1 MKNWTRRAGLPAV
14 AAFAVVLSGCDLEV
28 LNPGAIQDADL
39 VTPELMPVLVA
50 GVSAE
55 YNDVQDSYAFD
66 IARLS
71 DELAGTGSY
80 GSTQDYRTGF
90 FTDQDA
96 EGNWEQMHEAAWAA
110 DQAWQRLQQ
119 VLEGAA
125 NSSADAARLFVL
137 RGHAFN
143 RLGEAYCRVVFD
155 IGPSEDRSVAFT
167 KAKAA
172 FQQALTIQP
181 SGEWANAAL
190 MGIAQSEFLLAAVGA
205 GSWATADAAAAT
217 AISTINDIGYSD
229 DAIYA
234 QGANSNLFWVETWN
248 RAEVGVY
255 RTLAQAMRDQSVTDG
270 DPDPRVA
277 YTRCG
282 EWNDLAS
289 AYPDNIPGKVTP
301 TGNCAGDG
309 SGAHQ
314 GADGDHAHYRQ
325 DIYDSQGS
333 DIPRASVAEMY
344 MIRAEAALQ
353 GTPDYAAF
361 IGFINDVRAHHGM
374 DPLATPSAMGML
386 NNSDGDWSTGYTV
399 DDLTD
404 ANAAT
409 AYAILD
415 RERYANTWM
424 QGKRLFDLE
433 RWDHPFLT
441 SQGWITGST
450 SVNERVACWPMPRN
464 ECQLNPNLQGDPA
477 CG

>member
-1 MKNWTRRAGLPAV
+1 MTNWMRRAGLPAV

-28 LNPGAIQDADL
+28 LNPGAIQDSDL

-96 EGNWEQMHEAAWAA
+96 EGDWEQMHEAAWAA

-125 NSSADAARLFVL
+125 NSSPDAARLFVL

-172 FQQALTIQP
+172 FQQALTIQA

-205 GSWATADAAAAT
+205 GSWATADAAAPRRSAR
-217 AISTINDIGYSD
+217 STTSGTPMTRS
-229 DAIYA
+229 
-234 QGANSNLFWVETWN
+234 T
-248 RAEVGVY
+248 
-255 RTLAQAMRDQSVTDG
+255 
-270 DPDPRVA
+270 PRV
-277 YTRCG
+277 R
-282 EWNDLAS
+282 
-289 AYPDNIPGKVTP
+289 TP
-301 TGNCAGDG
+301 TCSGLRRGIAPRSACTARSHRRCVISRSPMVIPILG
-309 SGAHQ
+309 S
-314 GADGDHAHYRQ
+314 
-325 DIYDSQGS
+325 
-333 DIPRASVAEMY
+333 P
-344 MIRAEAALQ
+344 
-353 GTPDYAAF
+353 TP
-361 IGFINDVRAHHGM
+361 GVV
-374 DPLATPSAMGML
+374 S
-386 NNSDGDWSTGYTV
+386 
-399 DDLTD
+399 
-404 ANAAT
+404 
-409 AYAILD
+409 
-415 RERYANTWM
+415 
-424 QGKRLFDLE
+424 
-433 RWDHPFLT
+433 
-441 SQGWITGST
+441 GST
-450 SVNERVACWPMPRN
+450 
-464 ECQLNPNLQGDPA
+464 
-477 CG
+477 

>member
-1 MKNWTRRAGLPAV
+1 MTNWMRRAGLPAV

-28 LNPGAIQDADL
+28 LNPGAIQDSDL

-96 EGNWEQMHEAAWAA
+96 EGDWEQMHEAAWAS
-110 DQAWQRLQQ
+110 DQAWQRLQE
-119 VLEGAA
+119 VLGASA
-125 NSSADAARLFVL
+125 NTSSDAARLFVL
-137 RGHAFN
+137 KGHARN

-155 IGPSEDRSVAFT
+155 IGASEDRSSAFT
-167 KAKAA
+167 RGKAA

-205 GSWATADAAAAT
+205 GSWAAADAAAAT

-234 QGANSNLFWVETWN
+234 QGANTNLFWVETWG

-255 RTLAQAMRDQSVTDG
+255 RTLAQAMRDQSVADG
-270 DPDPRVA
+270 DPDPRVD
-277 YTRCG
+277 YTVCG
-282 EWNDLAS
+282 EWNDLATP
-289 AYPDNIPGKVTP
+289 YPDNIPNGVTK
-301 TGNCAGDG
+301 TGNCDGDG

-325 DIYDSQGS
+325 NVYDDRGS
-333 DIPRASVAEMY
+333 DVPRASIAEMY

-353 GTPDYAAF
+353 GTPDFGAF
-361 IGFINDVRAHHGM
+361 IGFINEVRAYHGM
-374 DPLATPSAMGML
+374 DALAAPTELGML
-386 NNSDGDWSTGYTV
+386 NNSDGDWTTGYTTA
-399 DDLTD
+399 DLTD

-409 AYAILD
+409 ALAILD

-433 RWDHPFLT
+433 RWNHPFLT
-441 SQGWITGST
+441 SDGWITGAT
-450 SVNERVACWPMPRN
+450 SVEQRVACWPMPRN